1 MCYVYLHTQLII
13 VHVSSDYRLNPQLR
27 KACKADIAKFCH
39 VTMQESKPTELEGEV
54 IKCLKLKFIDKVS
67 SRLIDVMFTSV
78 MVVTYGLYSP
88 YLCRMT

>member
-1 MCYVYLHTQLII
+1 MQFIHNMWYVYLRTYLVI
-13 VHVSSDYRLNPQLR
+13 VYVSTDYRLNPQLR

-67 SRLIDVMFTSV
+67 SSLIDVCVCVCAVQTIPV
-78 MVVTYGLYSP
+78 
-88 YLCRMT
+88 C